1 MTLQKIYGQ
10 FFTDDIIAHF
20 MVKLTH
26 FDGATSFLDP
36 AVGEGVFLKCVEK
49 FYPNVQKDAFDIDPY
64 MLSICKKNGYKVNLI
79 CKDYLTSEVS
89 RLYDMIVCNPPYHKF
104 HEISNKTS
112 LIEQFRN
119 KFNANLSGYSNLCI
133 YFLIKSINEL
143 SENGKCSYIIPYEF
157 LNTGYGIKVKEYLLK
172 TRKLSKIIRF
182 DNRLNLFKGVLTTSC
197 ILLFENKDN
206 DFVDFINIT
215 DLDDLNN
222 CNDIISKKVSY
233 NELNCK
239 EKWLK
244 YFSNQEEK
252 SFSNLIQLKK
262 ICTVKRGI
270 ATGGNGFFVLSS
282 QEILKRKL
290 SRNSCVPCLCKS
302 PDIKSLVL
310 DRSVFEEMDRK
321 NKKLYLFDGEKA
333 STTFDFDYIK
343 EGEKQGFDKG
353 YLTSHRSP
361 WYAIEQKQ
369 AAPIWISVFSR
380 NKMKIVR
387 NELAIK
393 NLTTFHGIYFND
405 RLKEEDI
412 NIFFCYLLTPI
423 AQKIMYMNK
432 REYGGGLDKFEPNDL
447 NNSYVLDTQVLEC
460 QDKKTVLDIYN
471 KLKIHGTSSLIS
483 ELNNIFSS
491 YILPSA
497 V

>member
-10 FFTDDIIAHF
+10 FFTDDIIANF
-20 MVKLTH
+20 MVKLAY
-26 FDGATSFLDP
+26 FNGATSFLDP

-49 FYPNVQKDAFDIDPY
+49 LYPNMQKDAFDVDPH
-64 MLSICKKNGYKVNLI
+64 MLSICRKNGYKVNLN
-79 CKDYLTSEVS
+79 CNDYLTSEVPH
-89 RLYDMIVCNPPYHKF
+89 LYDVIVCNPPYHKF
-104 HEISNKTS
+104 HEIPNRTLLMS
-112 LIEQFRN
+112 QFKN
-119 KFNANLSGYSNLCI
+119 KFNVNLSGYSNLCI
-133 YFLIKSINEL
+133 YFLIKSMNEL
-143 SENGKCSYIIPYEF
+143 SKNGRCSYIIPYEF

-182 DNRLNLFKGVLTTSC
+182 DNKLHLFKDALTTSC
-197 ILLFENKDN
+197 IVLLENKDH

-215 DLDDLNN
+215 DLADLN
-222 CNDIISKKVSY
+222 SY
-233 NELNCK
+233 NETTNKRISYNDLGK

-244 YFSNQEEK
+244 YFSTQNEQT
-252 SFSNLIQLKK
+252 FSNLVQLKD

-270 ATGGNGFFVLSS
+270 ATGGNGFFALSS
-282 QEILKRKL
+282 QEILKKNL
-290 SRNSCVPCLCKS
+290 SRNSCIPCLCKS
-302 PDIKSLVL
+302 PDIKSLIL
-310 DRSVFEEMDRK
+310 NQSVFEEMDRK

-333 STTFDFDYIK
+333 STIFDFDYIK

-369 AAPIWISVFSR
+369 TAPIWISVFSR

-405 RLKEEDI
+405 RLKKEEDI

-447 NNSYVLDTQVLEC
+447 NNSYVLDTQVLDS
-460 QDKKTVLDIYN
+460 QDKKTILDIYN
-471 KLKIHGTSSLIS
+471 KLKVHETSSLIS
-483 ELNNIFSS
+483 ELNNVFSP
-491 YILPSA
+491 YILSPA

>member
-143 SENGKCSYIIPYEF
+143 SENGKCSYIITYEF
-157 LNTGYGIKVKEYLLK
+157 LNTGYGIKVKEYLIK

-215 DLDDLNN
+215 DLDFL
-222 CNDIISKKVSY
+222 IIPYNAIGCIPVLEASK
-233 NELNCK
+233 
-239 EKWLK
+239 
-244 YFSNQEEK
+244 
-252 SFSNLIQLKK
+252 
-262 ICTVKRGI
+262 R
-270 ATGGNGFFVLSS
+270 
-282 QEILKRKL
+282 EIP
-290 SRNSCVPCLCKS
+290 V
-302 PDIKSLVL
+302 
-310 DRSVFEEMDRK
+310 
-321 NKKLYLFDGEKA
+321 YA
-333 STTFDFDYIK
+333 IK
-343 EGEKQGFDKG
+343 EN
-353 YLTSHRSP
+353 H
-361 WYAIEQKQ
+361 
-369 AAPIWISVFSR
+369 
-380 NKMKIVR
+380 
-387 NELAIK
+387 
-393 NLTTFHGIYFND
+393 
-405 RLKEEDI
+405 
-412 NIFFCYLLTPI
+412 
-423 AQKIMYMNK
+423 
-432 REYGGGLDKFEPNDL
+432 
-447 NNSYVLDTQVLEC
+447 
-460 QDKKTVLDIYN
+460 TVLNVTPENFLKTCAIIN
-471 KLKIHGTSSLIS
+471 KYTDLMETL
-483 ELNNIFSS
+483 
-491 YILPSA
+491 
-497 V
+497 